1 MVTID
6 IISPVVLELY
16 SSIFT
21 RRRLPVGESVYSI
34 NGSFLFSPYKDSQDN
49 FSSAINRTD
58 SYTTIGNPLIPMC
71 DQDRNFSLQHQ

>member
-34 NGSFLFSPYKDSQDN
+34 NGSFLFSPCKDSQERQLQV
-49 FSSAINRTD
+49 SYKSYR
-58 SYTTIGNPLIPMC
+58 YTTIGNPLIPMC